1 MLHDGVPFMAT
12 PMNRRHHCGPGGKW
26 LYGMRGEAM
35 PGEGARLIPP
45 VMQEEIRQLFR
56 EAGWSGEVH
65 FDGYV
70 EDYVW

>member
-1 MLHDGVPFMAT
+1 
-12 PMNRRHHCGPGGKW
+12 
-26 LYGMRGEAM
+26 MRGEAM
-35 PGEGARLIPP
+35 PKEGARLIPP